1 MKVLIKNKNNASVRG
16 AWQPTLLACSLVWH
30 RQSSPASVLAVWI
43 LLDSARPTF
52 GSTRRRD
59 LHFAYVSLHTY
70 IGNTTNIPFANI
82 VYMRH
87 HFSTFHLLKP
97 KSRQLVRKPVDARCH
112 LPLSTAAFGLCS
124 APFDFAVVLSYPFQ
138 RVDSKP
144 NIPLSNDGDRLDV
157 KNRK

>member
-1 MKVLIKNKNNASVRG
+1 MKVLMKNKNNASVRG

-70 IGNTTNIPFANI
+70 IGNATNIPFGQHSIYAP
-82 VYMRH
+82 
-87 HFSTFHLLKP
+87 SLL
-97 KSRQLVRKPVDARCH
+97 
-112 LPLSTAAFGLCS
+112 
-124 APFDFAVVLSYPFQ
+124 Y
-138 RVDSKP
+138 
-144 NIPLSNDGDRLDV
+144 IPLTQTEEQTTCSETRRRTLPFATFYRGVWSLQRPL
-157 KNRK
+157 